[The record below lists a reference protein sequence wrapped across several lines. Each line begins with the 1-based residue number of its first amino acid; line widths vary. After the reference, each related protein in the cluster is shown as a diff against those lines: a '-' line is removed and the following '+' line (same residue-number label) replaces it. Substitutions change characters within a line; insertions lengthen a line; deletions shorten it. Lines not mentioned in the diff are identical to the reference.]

1 MSSYILFT
9 DDDQEDRGLIR
20 DCFNSLGL
28 DDAIVFI
35 EDGLSLIN
43 YLSAENAGQV
53 GLIVLD
59 LNMPKLNG
67 TETLRAIKNIP
78 SASQIPVI
86 IFSTSV
92 NEIEKKNC
100 LELGALEYITKP
112 LRWENYVDACRHF
125 LEIANPQ
132 LTD

>member
-43 YLSAENAGQV
+43 YLSAEKAGQV

-112 LRWENYVDACRHF
+112 LRWENYVDACRYF